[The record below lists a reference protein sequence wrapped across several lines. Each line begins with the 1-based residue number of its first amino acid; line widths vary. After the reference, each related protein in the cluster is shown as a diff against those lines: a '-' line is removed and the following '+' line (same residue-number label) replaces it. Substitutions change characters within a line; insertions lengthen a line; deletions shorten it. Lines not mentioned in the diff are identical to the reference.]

1 MTKTKTPAHD
11 RTPDNTPLPGGGS
24 WQWDAAQGAWL
35 ALEPSASTEGQSM
48 TPAFA
53 ETIPQDKE

>member
-24 WQWDAAQGAWL
+24 WQWDAAQGEWL
-35 ALEPSASTEGQSM
+35 PAHQTDEA
-48 TPAFA
+48 PAFA
-53 ETIPQDKE
+53 DTVPQDKE